1 MSEFIVLGLI
11 PGTHAQITFAIWLSV
26 ACLIAAAVILRAS
39 LKTRVFQA
47 WIIAT
52 SLMIAVQRSQLRA

>member
-11 PGTHAQITFAIWLSV
+11 PGTHTQITFAIWLIV
-26 ACLIAAAVILRAS
+26 ASLVAATIILRAS
-39 LKTRVFQA
+39 LKTKALQA

-52 SLMIAVQRSQLRA
+52 SFAVAVQRSHLRA